1 MDESKKY
8 KQCILDMLV
17 YVNSAKVLKLICTIL
32 QRQIQKEAG

>member
-17 YVNSAKVLKLICTIL
+17 YVNSTKVLKLICTIL
-32 QRQIQKEAG
+32 QRHIQKEAG